1 MHKSISHSDR
11 LCPLL
16 AGMICICCLLSG
28 CRMQARTEMLPSKE
42 GYLITIGEDPTD
54 KDTRWAK
61 YLYEHLKK
69 RANDEEMVAFGVT
82 DKEMWRII
90 IQIDPAAQEGFKI
103 SRDGADIKLTAPDDR
118 QMLWLQYQLIKKI
131 SKEDPRINGS
141 DLPPAL
147 VNLSDTAGT
156 FAFDYQSIYSP
167 AGLNPDYTGVMGLNN
182 FDDSWGIWGH
192 NLRKVLGDN
201 VEKVYATI
209 HEKTDDSQLCFS
221 SPEMYRLIE
230 GYIVDNFGEKGHS
243 RFVIAPDDN
252 PYACTCASCT
262 AMGNT
267 EKNATPAVTELI
279 LRLAQRFPKHFF
291 FTTSYLSTQQ
301 ATDKQL
307 PANAGVM
314 VSAIEFPLRRI
325 DGKDAQEKQFARH
338 LEDWKKVTKHIYIW
352 DYINNFDDYLTPF
365 PILKIAQQRLRFF
378 KQNGANGIFFNG
390 SGYSYSS
397 FDDMRTFVLSALL
410 INPELAVDELVR
422 SYFNQEYPVAKKWLY
437 DYYMDLEN
445 STQAG
450 KKLSLYAGIHES
462 ESSFLNPERFIEFY
476 DEMENFISE
485 AKGQE
490 RKKLHG
496 LQTALSFTRLE
507 TGRDHSLDAYGYAK
521 QNGKEIQAIPQAR
534 KWISQLKEHK
544 AFAGMEC
551 YNESS
556 NEIDSYI
563 KEWEQ
568 YILASDLKKNVFV
581 GITPSS
587 TPKANKNSLK
597 RLTDGTHGL
606 PGNYHCGWTLFP
618 QEGCTIDL
626 PVKDMNESGT
636 VYISFLNLPRHRIY
650 APQQIEVVRDGTSY
664 KKIDLKP
671 ELSVEKGEIGKGEM
685 VKTVIPVN
693 LNGTELLSIKITGTD
708 RPGAQIGI
716 DEIAFIP

>member
-1 MHKSISHSDR
+1 MHKSISHSDK

-28 CRMQARTEMLPSKE
+28 CRMQARTEMFPSKE

-54 KDTRWAK
+54 RDTRWAK

-69 RANDEEMVAFGVT
+69 RANDDEMVAFGVSE
-82 DKEMWRII
+82 KEMWHII
-90 IQIDPAAQEGFKI
+90 IQIDPTVQEGFRI
-103 SRDGADIKLTAPDDR
+103 SRKGSDIRLTASDDR

-131 SKEDPRINGS
+131 SKEDPRIDGS

-147 VNLSDTAGT
+147 VNLTDTCGT

-192 NLRKVLGDN
+192 NLRKILGDN
-201 VEKVYATI
+201 VDKVYATI
-209 HEKTDDSQLCFS
+209 HGKTDDSQLCFS
-221 SPEMYRLIE
+221 SPEMYRQIE
-230 GYIVDNFGEKGHS
+230 DYIVNNFGEKGNS

-279 LRLAQRFPKHFF
+279 LRLAQRFPKHTF

-301 ATDKQL
+301 ATEKPL

-314 VSAIEFPLRRI
+314 VSAIDFPLRRI
-325 DGKDAQEKQFARH
+325 DGKDAQEKKFAQQ
-338 LEDWKKVTKHIYIW
+338 LENWKKVTKNIYIW

-378 KQNGANGIFFNG
+378 KENGASGIFFNG
-390 SGYSYSS
+390 SGYNYSS
-397 FDDMRTFVLSALL
+397 FDEMRTFVLSALL
-410 INPELAVDELVR
+410 INPEQSVDDLVK
-422 SYFNQEYPVAKKWLY
+422 SYFNQEYPVSKKWLY
-437 DYYMDLEN
+437 DYYIDLEN
-445 STQAG
+445 STQSG
-450 KKLSLYAGIHES
+450 KKLGLYAGIRES
-462 ESSFLNPERFIEFY
+462 ENSFLNPEKFTEFY
-476 DEMENFISE
+476 DEMGDFVSD

-507 TGRDHSLDAYGYAK
+507 MGRDHSYDAYGYAK
-521 QNGKEIQAIPQAR
+521 RNEKEIQANPQAR
-534 KWISQLKEHK
+534 KWITQLKEHK
-544 AFAGMEC
+544 AFAGMDC

-556 NEIDSYI
+556 NEIDYYI

-568 YILASDLKKNVFV
+568 YILASDIKKNSFL
-581 GITPSS
+581 GIAPSS
-587 TPKANKNSLK
+587 TPKMNKNSLK

-606 PGNYHCGWTLFP
+606 PDNYHFGWIIFP
-618 QEGCTIDL
+618 QEECTINL
-626 PVKDMNESGT
+626 PVKEINESGT

-650 APQQIEVVRDGTSY
+650 APQQIEVSRDGASY
-664 KKIDLKP
+664 KKINLNAED
-671 ELSVEKGEIGKGEM
+671 SVEKGEM
-685 VKTVIPVN
+685 VKAIVPID
-693 LNGTELLSIKITGTD
+693 LNGTELLSIKIIGTKK
-708 RPGAQIGI
+708 PGTQIGV

>member
-1 MHKSISHSDR
+1 MHKSISHSDK

-28 CRMQARTEMLPSKE
+28 CRIQARTEMFPSKE

-54 KDTRWAK
+54 RDTRWAK

-69 RANDEEMVAFGVT
+69 RANDDEMVAFGVSE
-82 DKEMWRII
+82 KEMWHII
-90 IQIDPAAQEGFKI
+90 IQIDPTVQEGFRI
-103 SRDGADIKLTAPDDR
+103 SRKGSDIRLTASDDR

-131 SKEDPRINGS
+131 SKEDPRIDGS

-147 VNLSDTAGT
+147 VNLTDTCGT

-167 AGLNPDYTGVMGLNN
+167 AGLNSDYTGVMGLNN

-201 VEKVYATI
+201 VDKVYATI
-209 HEKTDDSQLCFS
+209 HGKTDDSQLCFS
-221 SPEMYRLIE
+221 SPEMYRQIE
-230 GYIVDNFGEKGHS
+230 DYIVNNFGEKGNS

-279 LRLAQRFPKHFF
+279 LRLAQRFPKHTF

-301 ATDKQL
+301 ATEKPL
-307 PANAGVM
+307 PTNAGVM
-314 VSAIEFPLRRI
+314 VSAIDFPLRRI
-325 DGKDAQEKQFARH
+325 DGKDAQEKKFAQQ
-338 LEDWKKVTKHIYIW
+338 LENWKKVTKNIYIW

-378 KQNGANGIFFNG
+378 KENGASGIFFNG
-390 SGYSYSS
+390 SGYNYSS
-397 FDDMRTFVLSALL
+397 FDEMRTFVLSALL
-410 INPELAVDELVR
+410 INPEQSVDDLVK
-422 SYFNQEYPVAKKWLY
+422 SYFNQEYPVSKKWLY
-437 DYYMDLEN
+437 DYYIDLEN
-445 STQAG
+445 STQSG
-450 KKLSLYAGIHES
+450 KKLGLYAGIRES
-462 ESSFLNPERFIEFY
+462 ENSFLNPEKFTEFY
-476 DEMENFISE
+476 DEMGDFVSD

-507 TGRDHSLDAYGYAK
+507 MGRDHSYDVYGYAK
-521 QNGKEIQAIPQAR
+521 RNGKEIQANPQAR
-534 KWISQLKEHK
+534 KWITQLKEHK
-544 AFAGMEC
+544 AFAGMDC

-556 NEIDSYI
+556 NEIDYYI

-568 YILASDLKKNVFV
+568 YILASDIKKNSFL
-581 GITPSS
+581 GIAPSS
-587 TPKANKNSLK
+587 TPKMNKNSLK

-606 PGNYHCGWTLFP
+606 PDNYHFGWIIFP
-618 QEGCTIDL
+618 QEECTIDL
-626 PVKDMNESGT
+626 PVKEINASGT

-650 APQQIEVVRDGTSY
+650 APQQIEVSRDGASY
-664 KKIDLKP
+664 KKINLNAED
-671 ELSVEKGEIGKGEM
+671 SVEKGEM
-685 VKTVIPVN
+685 VKAVIPVD
-693 LNGTELLSIKITGTD
+693 LNGTESLSIKITGTKK
-708 RPGAQIGI
+708 PGAQIGV